1 MISTPRAKT
10 AKICEIHC
18 FIEIKCESYNFGP
31 NEDGDYLCELSD
43 SDDVR
48 DPDDLRA
55 RQDFLYRATKVRLKS
70 RKARKNLFTAMENSM
85 Y

>member
-10 AKICEIHC
+10 AKICEIQC
-18 FIEIKCESYNFGP
+18 FIEVKCESYNFGT

-55 RQDFLYRATKVRLKS
+55 RQDFLYRATKVSWGGNVVKS
-70 RKARKNLFTAMENSM
+70 IT
-85 Y
+85 

>member
-1 MISTPRAKT
+1 MISKPRAKT
-10 AKICEIHC
+10 AKICEIQC

-48 DPDDLRA
+48 DPHDLRA
-55 RQDFLYRATKVRLKS
+55 RQDFLYRATKVSWGGNVVKS
-70 RKARKNLFTAMENSM
+70 IT
-85 Y
+85 